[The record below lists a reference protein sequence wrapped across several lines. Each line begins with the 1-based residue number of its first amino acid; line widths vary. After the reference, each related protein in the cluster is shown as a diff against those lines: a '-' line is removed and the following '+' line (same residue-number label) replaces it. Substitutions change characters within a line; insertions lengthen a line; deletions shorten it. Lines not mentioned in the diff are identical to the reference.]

1 MSDGI
6 KLDFKVH
13 FTAGQCGSR
22 VMHAGER
29 AAPPPVPSGRVPRIS
44 RLMAL
49 AIRFED
55 LVRSGEM
62 ADFAE
67 IAELGQVTRARVSQI
82 VNLLNLAPDIQ
93 EAILFLPLV
102 GGGTGSGVGAG
113 GTGRR
118 GGSGLG
124 AAAATMAEPQ
134 GLAVARACFFRNSP
148 AGIPSIIG
156 SGQRGTRRPRAIAM
170 DCAATSHISRETR
183 CARRAS
189 SVVTTGCPYLT
200 PAEHCTSLTY
210 WVGGAG
216 KPSFT
221 ASAT

>member
-13 FTAGQCGSR
+13 FTTGQCGSR

-29 AAPPPVPSGRVPRIS
+29 ATPLATPPGHVPRIS

-82 VNLLNLAPDIQ
+82 ANLLNLAPDIQ
-93 EAILFLPLV
+93 EQILFLPPI
-102 GGGTGSGVGAG
+102 TR
-113 GTGRR
+113 GRDVVSER
-118 GGSGLG
+118 
-124 AAAATMAEPQ
+124 E
-134 GLAVARACFFRNSP
+134 
-148 AGIPSIIG
+148 I
-156 SGQRGTRRPRAIAM
+156 RAIAG
-170 DCAATSHISRETR
+170 DLDWSRQRTLWQ
-183 CARRAS
+183 RA
-189 SVVTTGCPYLT
+189 VD
-200 PAEHCTSLTY
+200 A
-210 WVGGAG
+210 
-216 KPSFT
+216 
-221 ASAT
+221 

>member
-102 GGGTGSGVGAG
+102 GGEREAVSEREVRVVAAEVDWGRQRQRWQNLKGS
-113 GTGRR
+113 R
-118 GGSGLG
+118 
-124 AAAATMAEPQ
+124 
-134 GLAVARACFFRNSP
+134 
-148 AGIPSIIG
+148 
-156 SGQRGTRRPRAIAM
+156 
-170 DCAATSHISRETR
+170 
-183 CARRAS
+183 
-189 SVVTTGCPYLT
+189 
-200 PAEHCTSLTY
+200 
-210 WVGGAG
+210 
-216 KPSFT
+216 
-221 ASAT
+221 